1 MSRWRSA
8 VLRVAALGLLVV
20 VCAAPTP
27 GDVGGCG
34 QKRQALDEEVFF
46 ATKNAIEC
54 ERCTEC
60 EITTD
65 RCEQACNADSGG
77 RRFPEGCL
85 PLVHDGEVCLRRL
98 LDVGCDTFREYVDD
112 REPGVP
118 SECDFCPEES
128 R

>member
-1 MSRWRSA
+1 VNRLRSV
-8 VLRVAALGLLVV
+8 VLRVAALGFVVV

-34 QKRQALDEEVFF
+34 QKRQALDEDVFF

-60 EITTD
+60 EIATD
-65 RCEQACNADSGG
+65 RCTQACNADSGG
-77 RRFPEGCL
+77 RRFPETCE

-98 LDVGCDTFREYVDD
+98 LDVGCDTFAEYVDD
-112 REPGVP
+112 RTPAVP

-128 R
+128 Q

>member
-1 MSRWRSA
+1 MSRWRGA
-8 VLRVAALGLLVV
+8 VLRVAVLGLLVV

-60 EITTD
+60 ELTTD
-65 RCEQACNADSGG
+65 RCEQACKADSGG
-77 RRFPEGCL
+77 RRFPEGCM

>member
-1 MSRWRSA
+1 MNRVRSV
-8 VLRVAALGLLVV
+8 VLRLGALGLLVL

-34 QKRQALDEEVFF
+34 QKRQPLDEEVFF

-54 ERCTEC
+54 DRCNECGISTNRCTE
-60 EITTD
+60 
-65 RCEQACNADSGG
+65 ACNADSGG
-77 RRFPEGCL
+77 RRFPEECL

-98 LDVGCDTFREYVDD
+98 LDVGCDTFTEYVDD
-112 REPGVP
+112 RTPAVP
-118 SECDFCPEES
+118 SECDFCPEGA

>member
-8 VLRVAALGLLVV
+8 VLRVAVLGLLVV

-60 EITTD
+60 ELTTD
-65 RCEQACNADSGG
+65 RCEQACKADSGG
-77 RRFPEGCL
+77 RRFPEGCM

>member
-1 MSRWRSA
+1 MKARR
-8 VLRVAALGLLVV
+8 VLLRVGALACLVV
-20 VCAAPTP
+20 ICAAPTP

-34 QKRQALDEEVFF
+34 QPRQALDEEVFF

-60 EITTD
+60 GLTTN
-65 RCEQACNADSGG
+65 RCTQACNADSGG
-77 RRFPEGCL
+77 RRFPEDCQ

-98 LDVGCDTFREYVDD
+98 LDVGCDSFRAYVDD
-112 REPGVP
+112 RTPAVP
-118 SECDFCPEES
+118 SECEFCPEGA